1 MGWQYFDFISFAQ
14 YLTISKEIPAA
25 AMVFTES
32 QGVDSEPQVVRRDPR
47 LMDNEK
53 LPAELY
59 RLVGDAIYTALA
71 YGFEVC
77 ALRDLKMSPQV
88 SLEAARG
95 RARPSCSHFKIQSC
109 F

>member
-77 ALRDLKMSPQV
+77 P
-88 SLEAARG
+88 
-95 RARPSCSHFKIQSC
+95 P
-109 F
+109 